1 MQVICT
7 DGTTF
12 ACESY
17 ELTEFG
23 VVCYSEE
30 QPDDADRYDRS
41 PDQIGYVPH
50 DRLWYVLPDGVAPN
64 VPGATTADG
73 PAPGP
78 APRPGAGPNEG
89 RTVAPPVGR
98 AGTGGAKGGG
108 QEANPRREERRLARP
123 ARR

>member
-17 ELTEFG
+17 ELTEYG

-30 QPDDADRYDRS
+30 QPDDGDRYDRS

-50 DRLWYVLPDGVAPN
+50 DCLWYVLPDGVAPAARG
-64 VPGATTADG
+64 VQSTGR
-73 PAPGP
+73 PAPASNPPDPQG
-78 APRPGAGPNEG
+78 
-89 RTVAPPVGR
+89 VAPP
-98 AGTGGAKGGG
+98 AGGTRGG
-108 QEANPRREERRLARP
+108 ETNRETAGNRLARP
-123 ARR
+123 GLR

>member
-23 VVCYSEE
+23 VVCYSEAR
-30 QPDDADRYDRS
+30 PDDDERYDRS

-50 DRLWYVLPDGVAPN
+50 ERLWYVLPDGVAPN
-64 VPGATTADG
+64 
-73 PAPGP
+73 APDVQPTGTP
-78 APRPGAGPNEG
+78 APRPSPTDRQRA
-89 RTVAPPVGR
+89 ADPVDDSR
-98 AGTGGAKGGG
+98 ADETK
-108 QEANPRREERRLARP
+108 REPERRRLARP
-123 ARR
+123 VRR